1 MNALRLSSPETRP
14 FDAFR
19 VYQTSFRGEPGTA
32 ATRDRPGAGPGP
44 QSHGIIERPRIWI
57 DDGGGVAGR
66 IGDLARSTRID
77 QVFAYVGLD
86 LQVKQSGKWKG
97 QTKLSKHGSG
107 RVRRILYLAAL
118 CSIHQEASPFGAS
131 YQRLV
136 ARGMKKGMASPP
148 QRLRQQSLWTMFR
161 GQGTVVCGIAWTRG
175 LTNSMACFYSEN
187 RVG

>member
-1 MNALRLSSPETRP
+1 MHFVYIKRVSGENLEQLQREIDQVLDQDLKATGLLSVPEFGSTTGAVLRAEL
-14 FDAFR
+14 
-19 VYQTSFRGEPGTA
+19 
-32 ATRDRPGAGPGP
+32 
-44 QSHGIIERPRIWI
+44 
-57 DDGGGVAGR
+57 
-66 IGDLARSTRID
+66 GDLARSTHID

>member
-1 MNALRLSSPETRP
+1 VNALRLSSPETRP

-66 IGDLARSTRID
+66 IGDPARSTRID

-86 LQVKQSGKWKG
+86 LQVKQSGKWKE

-118 CSIHQEASPFGAS
+118 RSIHQEHPLWGFLSAFGGSWDEKGYGVPTPTVEAAEPLDDV
-131 YQRLV
+131 QRPGNRCVRNCLDE
-136 ARGMKKGMASPP
+136 GLDKFYG
-148 QRLRQQSLWTMFR
+148 LLLFR
-161 GQGTVVCGIAWTRG
+161 
-175 LTNSMACFYSEN
+175 E
-187 RVG
+187 